1 MIFFQPCGY
10 CFIFSITKLHAM
22 KKFLKILL
30 AVLLVLTV
38 TYFLGPKPD
47 APELSVFAGSVAD
60 SLNQLEQQV
69 TEAEKAEK
77 GIKQDNEARIIW
89 ADSTQKQKT
98 KIAFLYIHGFSAS
111 QEEGDP
117 VHRNIAKQFS
127 GNLYLAR
134 LAGHGV
140 WLGDS
145 TMVNLTADDLY
156 NSAEKAL
163 AIAKKLGDS
172 VIILSTSFGGA
183 LSLQLASVH
192 PEIKA
197 VVTYSP
203 CIKIFDDNAEL
214 IDNPWGMQLGKLIT
228 GSYYR
233 DIKPENPEHDK
244 YWNMHY
250 HMNGILAIQN
260 FMTNAMNSSTFKKIK
275 CPVLMGY
282 YFKTEAEQDK
292 VVSVPAMLKMFDA
305 LGTPAEL
312 KRKIAFPDAGNHVL
326 ASPVLSKD
334 VNHVEAETM
343 KFLKEIVFR

>member
-1 MIFFQPCGY
+1 
-10 CFIFSITKLHAM
+10 M

-30 AVLLVLTV
+30 IILLVLTV
-38 TYFLGPKPD
+38 AYFLGPKPD
-47 APELSVFAGSVAD
+47 APKLTVFSGKVAD
-60 SLNQLEQQV
+60 SLNLLEADIAQ
-69 TEAEKAEK
+69 TEKLEK

-89 ADSTQKQKT
+89 ADSSLKQKT
-98 KIAFLYIHGFSAS
+98 KTAFLYIHGFSAS

-117 VHRNIAKQFS
+117 VHKNIARQFG

-145 TMVNLTADDLY
+145 TMVGLTADDLY

-172 VIILSTSFGGA
+172 VVILSTSFGGA

-203 CIKIFDDNAEL
+203 CVKIFDDNAEL

-233 DIKPENPEHDK
+233 DIKAENPDHDK
-244 YWNMHY
+244 YWNLHY

-260 FMTNAMNSSTFKKIK
+260 FMTNTMNSSTFKKIK
-275 CPVLMGY
+275 CPVFMGY
-282 YFKTEAEQDK
+282 YFKNETEQDK
-292 VVSVPAMLKMFDA
+292 VVSVAAMLKMFDE

-312 KRKIAFPDAGNHVL
+312 KRKIAFPAAGNHVL
-326 ASPVLSKD
+326 ASPILSKD
-334 VNHVEAETM
+334 VNHVEAETVR
-343 KFLKEIVFR
+343 FLKEVLFK

>member
-1 MIFFQPCGY
+1 
-10 CFIFSITKLHAM
+10 M

-30 AVLLVLTV
+30 VILVVLTV
-38 TYFLGPKPD
+38 TYFLGPKPG
-47 APELSVFAGSVAD
+47 APKLLAFNGKVVD
-60 SLNQLEQQV
+60 SLRVL
-69 TEAEKAEK
+69 EAEIAQTEKLEK
-77 GIKQDNEARIIW
+77 GIKPDNEARIVW
-89 ADSTQKQKT
+89 ADSAQKQKT

-117 VHRNIAKQFS
+117 VHRNIAKQFG

-134 LAGHGV
+134 LAGHGL

-145 TMVNLTADDLY
+145 TMLNLTADDLY

-260 FMTNAMNSSTFKKIK
+260 FMTNTMNSSTFKKIT
-275 CPVLMGY
+275 CPVFMGY
-282 YFKTEAEQDK
+282 YFKNETEQDHVVK
-292 VVSVPAMLKMFDA
+292 VSAMLDMFEL
-305 LGTPAEL
+305 LGTPAAA
-312 KRKIAFPDAGNHVL
+312 KRKIAFPGAANHVL
-326 ASPVLSKD
+326 ASPILSHD
-334 VNHVEAETM
+334 VNNVEAETV
-343 KFLKEIVFR
+343 KFLKELVFKTK

>member
-1 MIFFQPCGY
+1 
-10 CFIFSITKLHAM
+10 M
-22 KKFLKILL
+22 KKLLKILL
-30 AVLLVLTV
+30 ILLLVLTV
-38 TYFLGPKPD
+38 AYFLGPKPD
-47 APELSVFAGSVAD
+47 APKLSVFKGKVPD
-60 SLNQLEQQV
+60 SLKVLEADI
-69 TEAEKAEK
+69 TETEKMEK
-77 GIKQDNEARIIW
+77 GIKLDNEARIIW
-89 ADSTQKQKT
+89 ADSAQKQKT

-117 VHRNIAKQFS
+117 VHKNIAKQFG

-172 VIILSTSFGGA
+172 VIILSTSFGSA

-250 HMNGILAIQN
+250 HMKGILSIQN
-260 FMTNAMNSSTFKKIK
+260 FMTNTMNSSTFKKIT
-275 CPVLMGY
+275 CPVFMGY
-282 YFKTEAEQDK
+282 YFKNETEQDK
-292 VVSVPAMLKMFDA
+292 VVKVSAMLKMFDE
-305 LGTPAEL
+305 LGTAAGL
-312 KRKIAFPDAGNHVL
+312 KRKVVFPNAGNHVL

-334 VNHVEAETM
+334 VNNVEAETV
-343 KFLKEIVFR
+343 KFLKEVVFK

>member
-1 MIFFQPCGY
+1 
-10 CFIFSITKLHAM
+10 M
-22 KKFLKILL
+22 KKFVKILL
-30 AVLLVLTV
+30 VILVVLTV
-38 TYFLGPKPD
+38 TYFLGPKPGVPKL
-47 APELSVFAGSVAD
+47 AVFSGKVAD
-60 SLNQLEQQV
+60 SLKLLEADIAQ
-69 TEAEKAEK
+69 TENAEK
-77 GIKQDNEARIIW
+77 GMKPDNEARIVW
-89 ADSTQKQKT
+89 ADSSQKQKT

-117 VHRNIAKQFS
+117 VHRNIAKQFG

-145 TMVNLTADDLY
+145 TMMNLTADDLY

-260 FMTNAMNSSTFKKIK
+260 FMTNTMNSNTFKKIT
-275 CPVLMGY
+275 CPVFMGY
-282 YFKTEAEQDK
+282 YFKNETEQDHVVK
-292 VVSVPAMLKMFDA
+292 VSAMLDMFEQ
-305 LGTPAEL
+305 LGTPAAA
-312 KRKIAFPDAGNHVL
+312 KRKLAFPAAANHVL
-326 ASPVLSKD
+326 ASPVLSHD
-334 VNHVEAETM
+334 VNHVEAETV
-343 KFLKEIVFR
+343 KFLQEVVFKAN

>member
-1 MIFFQPCGY
+1 
-10 CFIFSITKLHAM
+10 M

-30 AVLLVLTV
+30 VLLVVGTA
-38 TYFLGPKPD
+38 TYFLGPKPA
-47 APELSVFAGSVAD
+47 APQLTLFSGTATD
-60 SLNQLEQQV
+60 SLKMI
-69 TEAEKAEK
+69 EADISKTEKAEK
-77 GIKQDNEARIIW
+77 GIKADNEARIVW
-89 ADSTQKQKT
+89 YDSSSKQKT

-117 VHRNIAKQFS
+117 VHRNIAKQFG

-145 TMVNLTADDLY
+145 TMMNLTADDLY

-172 VIILSTSFGGA
+172 VVVISTSFGGA
-183 LSLQLASVH
+183 LSLQLASAH

-233 DIKPENPEHDK
+233 TLKPENPDHDK

-260 FMTNAMNSSTFKKIK
+260 FMTHTMNSGTFKKIT
-275 CPVLMGY
+275 CPVFVGY
-282 YFKTEAEQDK
+282 YYKNETEQDRVVK
-292 VVSVPAMLKMFDA
+292 VSAMLQMFEE
-305 LGTPAEL
+305 LGTPAAL
-312 KRKIAFPDAGNHVL
+312 KRKVAFPDAGNHVL
-326 ASPVLSKD
+326 ASPILSKD
-334 VNHVEAETM
+334 VSHVEAETV
-343 KFLKEIVFR
+343 KFLKEIVLR

>member
-1 MIFFQPCGY
+1 
-10 CFIFSITKLHAM
+10 M
-22 KKFLKILL
+22 KKLLKILL
-30 AVLLVLTV
+30 ALVLVLTV
-38 TYFLGPKPD
+38 AYFMGPKPD
-47 APELSVFAGSVAD
+47 APALTVFAGKIAD
-60 SLNQLEQQV
+60 SLSTLEMEIAQ
-69 TEAEKAEK
+69 TEKAEK
-77 GIKQDNEARIIW
+77 GIKPDNEARIVW
-89 ADSTQKQKT
+89 ADSSQKQQT

-117 VHRNIAKQFS
+117 VHKNIAKQFG

-145 TMVNLTADDLY
+145 TMINLTADDLY

-233 DIKPENPEHDK
+233 DLKPENPDHDK

-260 FMTNAMNSSTFKKIK
+260 FMTNAMTSSTFKKIK
-275 CPVLMGY
+275 CPVFMGY
-282 YFKTEAEQDK
+282 YFKNEAEQDSVVK
-292 VVSVPAMLKMFDA
+292 VSAMLDMFDA
-305 LGTPAEL
+305 LGTAPAL
-312 KRKIAFPDAGNHVL
+312 KRKVAFPDAANHVL
-326 ASPVLSKD
+326 ASPILSKD
-334 VNHVEAETM
+334 VNRVEEETV
-343 KFLKEIVFR
+343 KFLKEVVFK

>member
-1 MIFFQPCGY
+1 
-10 CFIFSITKLHAM
+10 M
-22 KKFLKILL
+22 KKILKVLL
-30 AVLLVLTV
+30 AILLVLTAV
-38 TYFLGPKPD
+38 YFLGPKPD
-47 APELSVFAGSVAD
+47 APKLAVFNGKLAD
-60 SLNQLEQQV
+60 SLTILEADIAR
-69 TEAEKAEK
+69 AEKNEK

-89 ADSTQKQKT
+89 ADSSRKQKT
-98 KIAFLYIHGFSAS
+98 RIAFLYIHGFSAS

-127 GNLYLAR
+127 SNLYLAR

-145 TMVNLTADDLY
+145 TMVGLTADDLY

-163 AIAKKLGDS
+163 ATAKKLGDS
-172 VIILSTSFGGA
+172 VIILSTSFGAA

-233 DIKPENPEHDK
+233 DIKPENPDHDK
-244 YWNMHY
+244 YWNLHY

-260 FMTNAMNSSTFKKIK
+260 FMTNAMNGSTFKKIK
-275 CPVLMGY
+275 CPVFMGY
-282 YFKTEAEQDK
+282 YFKNETEQDHVVK
-292 VVSVPAMLKMFDA
+292 VSAMLQMFDE
-305 LGTPAEL
+305 LGTPAQL
-312 KRKIAFPDAGNHVL
+312 KRKVAFPDAANHVL
-326 ASPVLSKD
+326 ASPILSHD
-334 VNHVEAETM
+334 VNRVEAETV
-343 KFLKEIVFR
+343 KFLKEVVFK

>member
-1 MIFFQPCGY
+1 
-10 CFIFSITKLHAM
+10 M

-30 AVLLVLTV
+30 IILLVLTV
-38 TYFLGPKPD
+38 AYFLGPKPD
-47 APELSVFAGSVAD
+47 APKLPVFSGKVAD
-60 SLNQLEQQV
+60 SLNVLEADITQ
-69 TEAEKAEK
+69 TERIEK
-77 GIKQDNEARIIW
+77 GIKPDNEARIVW
-89 ADSTQKQKT
+89 ADSSQKQKT

-117 VHRNIAKQFS
+117 VHRNIAKQFGS
-127 GNLYLAR
+127 NLYLAR

-172 VIILSTSFGGA
+172 VIILSTSFGSA

-233 DIKPENPEHDK
+233 DIKPENTDHDK

-275 CPVLMGY
+275 CPVFMGY
-282 YFKTEAEQDK
+282 YFKNETEQDK
-292 VVSVPAMLKMFDA
+292 VVSVPAMLKMFEQ
-305 LGTPAEL
+305 LGTPAAA
-312 KRKIAFPDAGNHVL
+312 KRKVVFPDAANHVL
-326 ASPVLSKD
+326 ASPILSKD
-334 VNHVEAETM
+334 VNHVEAETV
-343 KFLKEIVFR
+343 KFLKEVVFK

>member
-1 MIFFQPCGY
+1 
-10 CFIFSITKLHAM
+10 M

-30 AVLLVLTV
+30 VIVVVLTI
-38 TYFLGPKPD
+38 TYFLGPKPG
-47 APELSVFAGSVAD
+47 APKLSVFSGTVTD
-60 SLNQLEQQV
+60 SLSALEQDIDK
-69 TEAEKAEK
+69 AEKAEK
-77 GIKQDNEARIIW
+77 GIKADNEARIVW
-89 ADSTQKQKT
+89 YDSVQKQKT
-98 KIAFLYIHGFSAS
+98 KTAFLYIHGFSAS

-117 VHRNIAKQFS
+117 VHRNIARQFG

-145 TMVNLTADDLY
+145 TMINLTADDLY
-156 NSAEKAL
+156 NAAEKAL

-172 VIILSTSFGGA
+172 VIILSTSFGSA

-233 DIKPENPEHDK
+233 DIKSENPDHEK

-260 FMTNAMNSSTFKKIK
+260 FMTNTMNAGTFKKIT
-275 CPVLMGY
+275 CPVFLGY
-282 YFKTEAEQDK
+282 YYKNETEQDHVVK
-292 VVSVPAMLKMFDA
+292 VSAMLDMFEQ
-305 LGTPAEL
+305 LGTPAAA
-312 KRKIAFPDAGNHVL
+312 KRKVAFPDAGNHVL
-326 ASPVLSKD
+326 ASPILSKD
-334 VNHVEAETM
+334 VNRVEAETV
-343 KFLKEIVFR
+343 KFLKEVVFKTN